1 MKFLAP
7 NKVRGQNLLTL
18 FIQELGGPRLVAK
31 YLDVNERTV
40 YHWMAKGCA
49 PRSAVLALFWESKYG
64 HSLLS
69 TTLQNEVRLL
79 QGQLRVF
86 ASQYQRAKDM
96 VTGLRALHAGA
107 ANEPLF
113 DELPDLPRFSRTSFA
128 TTEELEL
135 FAKLARPDAQE
146 NLLASM
152 NR

>member
-18 FIQELGGPRLVAK
+18 FIQELGGPKLVAK

-40 YHWMAKGCA
+40 YLWMAKGCA
-49 PRSAVLALFWESKYG
+49 PRSAVLALFWESKYD

-69 TTLQNEVRLL
+69 TTLQNEISLL
-79 QGQLRVF
+79 HGQLRVF

-113 DELPDLPRFSRTSFA
+113 DELPNLPSFFQTSFA
-128 TTEELEL
+128 TAEELEL
-135 FAKLARPDAQE
+135 FAKLAQPDAQE
-146 NLLASM
+146 HLLVSM